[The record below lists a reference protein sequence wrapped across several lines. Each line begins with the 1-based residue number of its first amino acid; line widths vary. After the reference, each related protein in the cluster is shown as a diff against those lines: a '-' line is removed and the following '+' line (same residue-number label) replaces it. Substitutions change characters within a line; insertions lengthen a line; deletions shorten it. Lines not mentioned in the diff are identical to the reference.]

1 MKNSTFT
8 IRGLLIAT
16 GVIAFSLALLMYVLP
31 KDPFSGRNF
40 DRAVWM
46 EFANDYVDDNPS
58 GAMVQ
63 DIQQRHLVTGM
74 SRAEVIELLGEPESV
89 YQNGDFSYIVGMWSG
104 FRIDHDGLEIYFD
117 QHGKLTDSACVQ
129 Y

>member
-31 KDPFSGRNF
+31 KGPFSGRNF

-46 EFANDYVDDNPS
+46 EFANDYVDDNPR

-89 YQNGDFSYIVGMWSG
+89 YQNGDFS
-104 FRIDHDGLEIYFD
+104 
-117 QHGKLTDSACVQ
+117 
-129 Y
+129 